1 MMEAM
6 KLQTKYFGEIEYEA
20 GDVLRFPEGL
30 FGFEEEKGFL
40 LLPFEGSGGGM
51 LCLQSV
57 KTPALAFVV
66 LDPFA
71 LDPDYEPEL
80 EAGELRRFG
89 VKEAGDLG
97 FYVLCAVKN
106 PVSASTV
113 NLKCPLVVHPETREA
128 RQVIMERYE
137 MRHPL
142 AGFSR
147 REEAAPC

>member
-1 MMEAM
+1 MTETF
-6 KLQTKYFGEIEYEA
+6 KIQSKYFGEIEYER
-20 GDVLRFPEGL
+20 GDVIHFSAGL
-30 FGFEEEKGFL
+30 FGFEEECDYL
-40 LLPFEGSGGGM
+40 LMPFDGSNGSM
-51 LCLQSV
+51 LCLQSI

-66 LDPFA
+66 LDPFS
-71 LDPDYEPEL
+71 LQPDYAPEL
-80 EAGELRRFG
+80 EESELRRLG
-89 VKEAGDLG
+89 VKDAGERG

-106 PVSASTV
+106 PVSDSTV
-113 NLKCPLVVHPETREA
+113 NLKCPLVIHPETRQA